1 MREKELSDEL
11 EGLKGKIPWQT
22 YSTISG
28 QIRKGDMKG
37 AAVGIERLKKR
48 ISKEDMDNADSSR

>member
-1 MREKELSDEL
+1 MRELELLDEL
-11 EGLKGKIPWQT
+11 EELKGKIPWQT

>member
-1 MREKELSDEL
+1 MADVFHDQ
-11 EGLKGKIPWQT
+11 W
-22 YSTISG
+22 